1 MERRVWHAH
10 YDEGIPVDFRFT
22 ERTIPEALVLAAEK
36 RGDAPALWYLDR
48 RMSWR
53 ELEREVARFA
63 AALMGLGV
71 ERGTRVAMMLPNLPQ
86 TVIAYQA
93 VLRLGAVAVMTS
105 PLYTGREVEHQWND
119 AGCEVAIVADF
130 LWMQVVRP
138 VRDRLRVRHV
148 VTTSVYEYLPFPQN
162 KLAPIKLKRTR
173 PGMVVDV
180 PREDGVHRFG
190 ELAKQGRGLTP
201 APRPGLDDIA
211 ALQYTGGTTGQA
223 KGAVLT
229 HRNLSW
235 NAQGVG
241 AWLHIEGFA
250 DEVVLGA
257 LPLFHIFGMTVSM
270 NFPVWSACSV
280 VLVPNPRDFTALL
293 ETIEKR
299 RVTLFMG
306 VPALFNGINQHPEVA
321 RHDLK
326 SVKSCF
332 SGSAPLPIDVLER
345 FESLTGSR
353 IVEGFG
359 LSETS
364 PNTPVNPL
372 RTVRKIG
379 SIGVPFVETDAAVLD
394 PETGAMRRPGE
405 DGELV
410 IRGPQVMRG
419 YWNRPEE
426 TAVAMRDGWF
436 HTGDIA
442 RMDEDGYFFISGRL
456 KDMIIVSGYNVYPDE
471 VDAVLIAHPA
481 VAESGTIGVPDPGC
495 GERVRSYVVLKA
507 DAKATRGELITHCR
521 ASLARYKV
529 PREIVFRDELPRNG
543 ALKVLRRELR
553 DQAIAEA
560 AAGKA
565 RSEDELVEAP

>member
-1 MERRVWHAH
+1 
-10 YDEGIPVDFRFT
+10 
-22 ERTIPEALVLAAEK
+22 
-36 RGDAPALWYLDR
+36 
-48 RMSWR
+48 
-53 ELEREVARFA
+53 
-63 AALMGLGV
+63 
-71 ERGTRVAMMLPNLPQ
+71 
-86 TVIAYQA
+86 
-93 VLRLGAVAVMTS
+93 
-105 PLYTGREVEHQWND
+105 
-119 AGCEVAIVADF
+119 
-130 LWMQVVRP
+130 
-138 VRDRLRVRHV
+138 
-148 VTTSVYEYLPFPQN
+148 
-162 KLAPIKLKRTR
+162 
-173 PGMVVDV
+173 
-180 PREDGVHRFG
+180 
-190 ELAKQGRGLTP
+190 
-201 APRPGLDDIA
+201 
-211 ALQYTGGTTGQA
+211 
-223 KGAVLT
+223 
-229 HRNLSW
+229 
-235 NAQGVG
+235 
-241 AWLHIEGFA
+241 
-250 DEVVLGA
+250 
-257 LPLFHIFGMTVSM
+257 
-270 NFPVWSACSV
+270 

-332 SGSAPLPIDVLER
+332 SGSAPLPVDVLER

-359 LSETS
+359 LSETA
-364 PNTPVNPL
+364 PITHVNPL
-372 RTVRKIG
+372 GTVRKIG
-379 SIGVPFVETDAAVLD
+379 SIGVPFVETDAAVVD
-394 PETGAMRRPGE
+394 PETGTPKRPGE

-442 RMDEDGYFFISGRL
+442 HMDEDGYFFISGRL

-507 DAKATRGELITHCR
+507 GAQASRGELIAHCR

-529 PREIVFRDELPRNG
+529 PREVVFRAELPRNG

-553 DQAIAEA
+553 EQAIAEA

-565 RSEDELVEAP
+565 REPEPADAP

>member
-10 YDEGIPVDFRFT
+10 YDEGIPADFRFT
-22 ERTIPEALVLAAEK
+22 ERTLPEALVLAAEK

-63 AALMGLGV
+63 AALAGLGV

-119 AGCEVAIVADF
+119 AGAEVAIVADF

-138 VRDRLRVRHV
+138 VRDALRVRHV

-190 ELAKQGRGLTP
+190 ELTRQGRGITP
-201 APRPGLDDIA
+201 APRAGLDDIA
-211 ALQYTGGTTGQA
+211 ALQYTGGTTGMA
-223 KGAVLT
+223 KGAILT

-235 NAQGVG
+235 NAQGVA

-270 NFPVWSACSV
+270 NFPVWSACST

-293 ETIEKR
+293 DVIEKR

-306 VPALFNGINQHPEVA
+306 VPALFNGINQHPDVA
-321 RHDLK
+321 RRDLK

-364 PNTPVNPL
+364 PITHVNPL

-379 SIGVPFVETDAAVLD
+379 SIGVPFVETDAAVID
-394 PETGAMRRPGE
+394 PETGAPVKPGE

-410 IRGPQVMRG
+410 IRGPQVMQG

-442 RMDEDGYFFISGRL
+442 RVDEDGYFFISGRL

-471 VDAVLIAHPA
+471 VDAVLIAHPS

-507 DAKATRGELITHCR
+507 GATAGRGELIAHCR

-529 PREIVFRDELPRNG
+529 PREIVFRTELPRNG

-553 DQAIAEA
+553 EQAIAEA
-560 AAGKA
+560 ATGKPRDA
-565 RSEDELVEAP
+565 ETIEAT